1 MWCGAVGH
9 PVGAE
14 PGMMGTNSWG
24 VRHPVGAFGMA
35 THFRGV
41 GHPGVGRDCAEH
53 EM

>member
-9 PVGAE
+9 PVGTG
-14 PGMMGTNSWG
+14 PGMGTSSWG

-41 GHPGVGRDCAEH
+41 GHPGVELC
-53 EM
+53 